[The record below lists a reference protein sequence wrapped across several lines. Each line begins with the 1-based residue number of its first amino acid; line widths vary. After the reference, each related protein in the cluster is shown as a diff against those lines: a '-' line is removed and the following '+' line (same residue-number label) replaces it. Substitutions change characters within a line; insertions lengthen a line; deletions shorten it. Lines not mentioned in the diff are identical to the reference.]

1 MNDRHYDSH
10 QHGPSSG
17 DAAPNRLS
25 RFLALVLRHRA
36 HQFDLAVDEE
46 GFVALDPLLEVIRSQ
61 SGLDGV
67 TREDLEL
74 LTREGDRKRYE
85 IRDDSMRAT
94 YGHSFRRPIR
104 YPAVEPPEHLYVGV
118 ASAQVQ
124 EVRLH
129 GLHPEGRQYLHLSEK
144 EDEAREV
151 GSRHSADATVVT
163 VLALEAS
170 QSGIPFHRPTDGLYL
185 ALQLPAR
192 FLDLQ
197 VQYGRSPKKGRR
209 R

>member
-1 MNDRHYDSH
+1 MNDRHHDAPE
-10 QHGPSSG
+10 HGPSSG
-17 DAAPNRLS
+17 DAASNRLS

-46 GFVALDPLLEVIRSQ
+46 GFVALDPLLEVIHSQ

-85 IRDDSMRAT
+85 IRGDSMRAT

-104 YPAVEPPEHLYVGV
+104 YPAVEPPEHLFVGV

-129 GLHPEGRQYLHLSEK
+129 GLRPEGRQYLHLSER

-151 GSRHSADATVVT
+151 GSRRSGDATVVT

>member
-1 MNDRHYDSH
+1 MNDRHHDSPER
-10 QHGPSSG
+10 GASSG
-17 DAAPNRLS
+17 ETAPNRLS

-46 GFVALDPLLEVIRSQ
+46 GFVAMDPLLEVIRSQ
-61 SGLDGV
+61 SGLDEV

-85 IRDDSMRAT
+85 IRDDAIRAT

-104 YPAVEPPEHLYVGV
+104 YAAVEPPEHLFVGV

-129 GLHPEGRQYLHLSEK
+129 GLRPEGRQYIHLSEK
-144 EDEAREV
+144 ADEAREV
-151 GSRHSADATVVT
+151 GSRHSGDATVVT

-170 QSGIPFHRPTDGLYL
+170 QSGIPFHRPADGLYL

>member
-1 MNDRHYDSH
+1 MHDRHHDAPE
-10 QHGPSSG
+10 HGPSSG
-17 DAAPNRLS
+17 DAASNRLS

-46 GFVALDPLLEVIRSQ
+46 GFVALTPLLEVIRTQ
-61 SGLDGV
+61 SGLDAV
-67 TREDLEL
+67 SREDLEAL
-74 LTREGDRKRYE
+74 ARDGDRKRYE
-85 IRDDSMRAT
+85 LRGDSIRAT

-104 YPAVEPPEHLYVGV
+104 YAEVEPPEHLFVAV
-118 ASAQVQ
+118 ASNQVQ

-129 GLHPEGRQYLHLSEK
+129 GLRPEGRQYIHLSET
-144 EDEAREV
+144 EQEASEV
-151 GSRHSADATVVT
+151 GNRRGGDATVVT

-170 QSGIPFHRPTDGLYL
+170 RNGIPFHHPTTGLYL
-185 ALQLPAR
+185 TLQIPGR

-197 VQYGRSPKKGRR
+197 VQYGRSPRKGRR